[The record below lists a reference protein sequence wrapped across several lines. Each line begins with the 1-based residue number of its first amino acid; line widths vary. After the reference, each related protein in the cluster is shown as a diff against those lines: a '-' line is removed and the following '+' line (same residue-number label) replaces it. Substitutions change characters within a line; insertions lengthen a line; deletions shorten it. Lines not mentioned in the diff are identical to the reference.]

1 MRKAAIL
8 TVGRQLNDG
17 ETYIFSVYD
26 LYPAGLLIRAYCS
39 TTSAELTTAP
49 SESELD
55 TAGLSRSEEDLNKLA
70 ASYDIVIKGGQNF
83 LQSSLKGINPP
94 KAELI
99 GDGVRQYIAATK
111 AGDQTLPEFLT
122 VALAELCK
130 EKPAGLDAVKWLG
143 QWMIDNNP
151 NQPQIEEPED

>member
-1 MRKAAIL
+1 MHQKSLAIDAKWEAVVGIYFRLL
-8 TVGRQLNDG
+8 TLFSHFDRN
-17 ETYIFSVYD
+17 IFSIIQV
-26 LYPAGLLIRAYCS
+26 
-39 TTSAELTTAP
+39 
-49 SESELD
+49 
-55 TAGLSRSEEDLNKLA
+55 
-70 ASYDIVIKGGQNF
+70 VKGGQNF